1 MIYIYNLVHHYKL
14 LIKVMEASD
23 DIVLGMDIGGSHIT
37 LALVNMNL
45 QTIIEY
51 TYYRSYLNT
60 RAKLEPIIDTWVN
73 AINSV
78 FAKENVEYK
87 RVGMAMPGP
96 FNYEEGVS
104 LIKDNKKYD
113 ALYGHN
119 IKQIL
124 AERLNIATSQI
135 RMFNDAACFLQG
147 EVFAGIAKNYTK
159 AIGITLGTGLGTAIL
174 SDGVA
179 RDANLWNS
187 DFKEAKAEDYISS
200 RWFAKRYFEL
210 SGINL
215 LDVRSLNEIAAES
228 PVARAVFKEFSEN
241 LTLFIKQFI
250 EAEQPEVVVL
260 GGNITKA
267 AAWYMPAVTRAL
279 KRYGIDIPVHI
290 SDLKENAALLGAAG
304 CWKNNGKI
312 VAV

>member
-1 MIYIYNLVHHYKL
+1 
-14 LIKVMEASD
+14 MEASEG
-23 DIVLGMDIGGSHIT
+23 IVLGIDIGGSHIT
-37 LALVNMNL
+37 LALVNMYT
-45 QTIIEY
+45 QSIIEHS
-51 TYYRSYLNT
+51 YYRAYLNT
-60 RAKLEPIIDTWVN
+60 RAKLEPIMDIWVN

-78 FAKENVEYK
+78 FDKEPIEY
-87 RVGMAMPGP
+87 RRIGMAMPGP
-96 FNYEEGVS
+96 FDYATGVS
-104 LIKDNKKYD
+104 HLKDNKKYD
-113 ALYGHN
+113 ALYGCN
-119 IKQIL
+119 IKEIL
-124 AERLNIATSQI
+124 AQRLNIGTNQI

-147 EVFAGIAKNYTK
+147 EVFAGVAKNYSK
-159 AIGITLGTGLGTAIL
+159 AIGITLGTGLGTAVL
-174 SDGVA
+174 SNGVA

-215 LDVRSLNEIAAES
+215 LDVRALNEIAAES

-267 AAWYMPAVTRAL
+267 AAWYMPAVSRAL

-304 CWKNNGKI
+304 CWQNNGKI
-312 VAV
+312 LSV